1 MPDPSKRIGA
11 HETVF
16 SPGRQKQFH
25 IIDVA
30 PPMKWGQLG
39 QHLAV
44 DTPNGYNETAV
55 PPMNSWQLWLKAHG
69 SRLKAQGSRLK
80 AQGSRLKAQGSRL
93 MAQGSWLI
101 RDITTM
107 CSSPCMNWGQLW
119 PALALRYTDDTLIQV
134 GRSRIQRRVS
144 DVSMI
149 RQRSPNAR

>member
-44 DTPNGYNETAV
+44 DTPNGYNETTV
-55 PPMNSWQLWLKAHG
+55 PPMNSWQLWLKAH
-69 SRLKAQGSRLK
+69 
-80 AQGSRLKAQGSRL
+80 GSRLKAQGSRL